1 MKLVPDGCKYPDC
14 FHCPFPDC
22 MASGCFPGESRR
34 NADLAGL
41 KDLGKRVKGEETG
54 ERMEEET

>member
-1 MKLVPDGCKYPDC
+1 MRQQKYYNNKQIRP
-14 FHCPFPDC
+14 
-22 MASGCFPGESRR
+22 MVQNRR

-41 KDLGKRVKGEETG
+41 KDLGKRMKGEETV

>member
-1 MKLVPDGCKYPDC
+1 MRRQKFYNNKQIRPIVQG
-14 FHCPFPDC
+14 
-22 MASGCFPGESRR
+22 RR